1 MNSPHNVAVVIG
13 SLRNNGYSSQLTR
26 SLIAAAPSRLSLQVV
41 GIGDLPLYNEDL
53 VGNTPPSWKA
63 FRDSIR
69 SASAVLVVT
78 PEYNRSTPAALKN
91 AIDIGSRPYG
101 HNVFDGKP
109 VAIVSHSP
117 GPLGGVLAN
126 HALRQSLVTLNMPT
140 LQQPE
145 AYISNVGALFDGEGT
160 LTDDSMGKYFVAFMT
175 AFAGWIDIH
184 TLGDAARKLS

>member
-1 MNSPHNVAVVIG
+1 MKSPHTVAVLVG
-13 SLRNNGYSSQLTR
+13 SLRKNGYSSKLAR
-26 SLIAAAPSRLSLQVV
+26 SLMAAAPPRLSLQIVE
-41 GIGDLPLYNEDL
+41 IGDLPLYNEDL
-53 VGNTPPSWKA
+53 VANTTASWQA

-91 AIDIGSRPYG
+91 AIDVGSRPYG

-126 HALRQSLVTLNMPT
+126 HAVRQSLVTLNMPT

-145 AYISNVGALFDGEGT
+145 AYISNVAALFDGEGT
-160 LTDDSMGKYFVAFMT
+160 LTDDNMGKYFVAFMM
-175 AFAGWIDIH
+175 AFANWIDTH
-184 TLGDAARKLS
+184 TVGDAHRKVS